1 MGIGKETATYTSGI
15 QYHMDLDF
23 MYGSGTASCINT
35 YMPNYLMPKAA
46 CKETGQTVA
55 SNDVVTK
62 FKFTQRHDAQLEA
75 DRLAA
80 NMTTKTGRTW
90 TGYVE
95 TFTVDTQGLKR
106 L

>member
-1 MGIGKETATYTSGI
+1 MG
-15 QYHMDLDF
+15 LDF
-23 MYGSGTASCINT
+23 MYGTGTTSCINIC
-35 YMPNYLMPKAA
+35 MPKYLMPKAA
-46 CKETGQTVA
+46 CKETGQSVA

-75 DRLAA
+75 ERLAA

-90 TGYVE
+90 TGYVDAFAVLDPE
-95 TFTVDTQGLKR
+95 GRNR